1 MSTWLAKTAQGREMR
16 RQGQGGIVK
25 QDERNMGRPEKMV
38 FMTAGAN
45 PQRGATE
52 KMVFITVGA
61 NPQREATVKEGR
73 PLRFGATSIM

>member
-25 QDERNMGRPEKMV
+25 QDERNTGRPEKMV

-45 PQRGATE
+45 PQRGAT
-52 KMVFITVGA
+52 
-61 NPQREATVKEGR
+61 VKEGR
-73 PLRFGATSIM
+73 PVRFGAISIM